1 MTRHWLSTPWSS
13 DLDSSFEQLRREMEN
28 LFDRAGARTTRR
40 AGAFPPVNLY
50 ETVDDYVLTAELPG
64 VGAKDI
70 DLSIERN
77 RLTLRGERRIEHPSD
92 ASVHRVE
99 RQGGRFRRTIELPAE
114 VDGARAEA
122 AHRNGVL
129 VLRIPKA
136 EAHKPRKIEVRTS

>member
-1 MTRHWLSTPWSS
+1 MAQNWFSSPWSS
-13 DLDSSFEQLRREMEN
+13 DPYPSFEQLRREMED
-28 LFDRAGARTTRR
+28 LFDRAGTRPTRR

-77 RLTLRGERRIEHPSD
+77 RVTLRGERRIEHPSD
-92 ASVHRVE
+92 SSLHRVE

-114 VDGARAEA
+114 VDGAKAEA

-129 VLRIPKA
+129 VLRLPKA
-136 EAHKPRKIEVRTS
+136 AAHKPRKIEVKTS